1 MLIIECKIQCF
12 KASEPHLKRGG
23 HYLNNRASGVLKM
36 DNLIGDICFKLNA
49 FFNENEAKHLA
60 TQQSII
66 KAAFQHNDETL
77 QELKAKYASLL
88 ETNQQLN
95 ERIKVLKTENSIS
108 KILDENKRLHFMEEN
123 ARMIQFKYDEIW
135 NAILKRETRSMRKD
149 CVKPQVVSKV
159 ELKEDVKVEDMIVDQ
174 LIDHV
179 ELKDTSIELKEDLV
193 ELKDTIAKLQDEIA
207 DPELVDDTIELK
219 DDIVELVDT
228 NVELNDEIAELNV
241 DLNEL
246 EETEIELYE
255 TTINNKTYYVD
266 NEKNIYEQL
275 PDDEIGEIIGH
286 LDDHNE
292 LILN

>member
-1 MLIIECKIQCF
+1 
-12 KASEPHLKRGG
+12 
-23 HYLNNRASGVLKM
+23 M

-77 QELKAKYASLL
+77 QELKTKYASLL
-88 ETNQQLN
+88 ETNHQLN
-95 ERIKVLKTENSIS
+95 ERIKVLETENSIS

-123 ARMIQFKYDEIW
+123 AQAIQFKYDEIW
-135 NAILKRETRSMRKD
+135 NAILKRESRSMRKD
-149 CVKPQVVSKV
+149 GIKPQVVSKV
-159 ELKEDVKVEDMIVDQ
+159 ELVKDAN
-174 LIDHV
+174 V
-179 ELKDTSIELKEDLV
+179 ELKDDHVELKEDLV
-193 ELKDTIAKLQDEIA
+193 ELKDV
-207 DPELVDDTIELK
+207 ELKDDHVELKEDHVELNDTKGKIEDASIELK
-219 DDIVELVDT
+219 DDLVELKDT
-228 NVELNDEIAELNV
+228 NE
-241 DLNEL
+241 EL

-286 LDDHNE
+286 LNDNNE
-292 LILN
+292 LIINQ

>member
-1 MLIIECKIQCF
+1 
-12 KASEPHLKRGG
+12 
-23 HYLNNRASGVLKM
+23 M
-36 DNLIGDICFKLNA
+36 DNLIGDICFKLNS

-88 ETNQQLN
+88 ETNHQLN
-95 ERIKVLKTENSIS
+95 ERIKILEKENSIS
-108 KILDENKRLHFMEEN
+108 KILDENARLRLIEEN
-123 ARMIQFKYDEIW
+123 ARMIQNKYDEIW
-135 NAILKRETRSMRKD
+135 NAILKRETRSMRVGD
-149 CVKPQVVSKV
+149 CVKPQEHEVLVSKEVKV
-159 ELKEDVKVEDMIVDQ
+159 ELKD
-174 LIDHV
+174 
-179 ELKDTSIELKEDLV
+179 DLV
-193 ELKDTIAKLQDEIA
+193 ELKDTNVNVEDANADLEIA
-207 DPELVDDTIELK
+207 DQETNAELKDDLVELVDDPIELK
-219 DDIVELVDT
+219 DTKVELKDDL
-228 NVELNDEIAELNV
+228 VELNA

-275 PDDEIGEIIGH
+275 PDDEIGEIIGR

>member
-1 MLIIECKIQCF
+1 
-12 KASEPHLKRGG
+12 
-23 HYLNNRASGVLKM
+23 M
-36 DNLIGDICFKLNA
+36 DNLIGDICFKLNS

-88 ETNQQLN
+88 ETNHQLN
-95 ERIKVLKTENSIS
+95 ERIKILEKENSIS
-108 KILDENKRLHFMEEN
+108 KILDENARLRLIEEN
-123 ARMIQFKYDEIW
+123 ARMIQNKYDEIW
-135 NAILKRETRSMRKD
+135 NAILKRETRSMRVGD
-149 CVKPQVVSKV
+149 CVKPQEREVLVSKEV
-159 ELKEDVKVEDMIVDQ
+159 KLELKDDPI
-174 LIDHV
+174 
-179 ELKDTSIELKEDLV
+179 ELKDTNVNVEDANADLV
-193 ELKDTIAKLQDEIA
+193 AKLQDEIA
-207 DPELVDDTIELK
+207 ENADLKDDLVELVDDPIELK
-219 DDIVELVDT
+219 DTKVELKDDL
-228 NVELNDEIAELNV
+228 VELNA

-275 PDDEIGEIIGH
+275 PDDEIGEIIGR